1 MTTRARDAVDGENED
16 ARRVIVDGSLT
27 MRRFDPRRSPSS
39 SELDGEWTA
48 DARVETRARDDAT
61 WSLWDAAVIGALT
74 VACAWGPAVCAYG
87 AVRALGSGRT
97 RRERR
102 AKRRGLALAWV
113 LSEAAWYASRRS
125 VKKRYEEDDNMAAEP
140 TRMDFDRFLQVR
152 HDAVRDF
159 KAFLY
164 GWTKSWTNNW
174 AGMASSFY
182 GAPESPALPSS
193 PQALSRASTP
203 GLGDAMAVHREHAK
217 DFLRFGFHDALSPE
231 EIGEQKERELDSF
244 IEEIEHNWNVKF
256 DEGEKKEAFDFMFHT
271 KEKLGALHQPLV
283 FTAWVTSVACIAG
296 LVLRSWGFR
305 LHRGESGCSYWANF
319 DIVVNDWKSAPS
331 RTITRETRHGRGY
344 ETREVLCG
352 DTSSGVDD
360 EVKPIIFIHGLG
372 VGLAPY
378 LPHIAQLLR
387 SKPGRKIACIT
398 LPHIS
403 MRASKS
409 VPELEQIVNTVM
421 EITKKHALC
430 SPVLYGHSF
439 GSFVVAR
446 ACQKYFVNSV
456 VLVDPVAVCL
466 FLPHTVGILY
476 QLNKS
481 WLHFKSRMG
490 EGLKVLGDA
499 SFWQESRWLVY
510 FFLRDYFLLREI
522 GVMTALRRKFWWA
535 RYNLWAEDLPGDAL
549 IVLESNDTLI
559 DADAI
564 GRHVL
569 RQSKANVIYQEDFT
583 HGEFFFPWGY
593 GLRVEVVK
601 FLDELPHVHHL
612 LD

>member
-1 MTTRARDAVDGENED
+1 MRVGAGGVRVRCGAGAGGGGKGGRGRARRG
-16 ARRVIVDGSLT
+16 
-27 MRRFDPRRSPSS
+27 
-39 SELDGEWTA
+39 
-48 DARVETRARDDAT
+48 
-61 WSLWDAAVIGALT
+61 
-74 VACAWGPAVCAYG
+74 
-87 AVRALGSGRT
+87 
-97 RRERR
+97 
-102 AKRRGLALAWV
+102 GLALAWAA
-113 LSEAAWYASRRS
+113 SEAAWFASRRA

-140 TRMDFDRFLQVR
+140 TRMDFDRFLQAR

-164 GWTKSWTNNW
+164 GWTKNWTRTW
-174 AGMASSFY
+174 ADVASSFY

-193 PQALSRASTP
+193 PQGSSRASTP
-203 GLGDAMAVHREHAK
+203 GLGDAVAVHREHAK

-244 IEEIEHNWNVKF
+244 IAEIEHHWNVKF
-256 DEGEKKEAFDFMFHT
+256 DEGEQKEALDFMFHT
-271 KEKLGALHQPLV
+271 KEKLGALHQPLA
-283 FTAWVTSVACIAG
+283 FTVWVHGVAAVAG
-296 LVLRSWGFR
+296 VVLRSWGFR
-305 LHRGESGCSYWANF
+305 LHRGDSGCSYWANF
-319 DIVVNDWKSAPS
+319 DVVVNDWMSVPF
-331 RTITRETRHGRGY
+331 RTLTRETRHGRGQ

-352 DTSSGVDD
+352 DGGDGGADD
-360 EVKPIIFIHGLG
+360 DVKPIIFIHGLG

-387 SKPGRKIACIT
+387 NRPGRKIACIT

-403 MRASKS
+403 MRASKN
-409 VPELEQIVNTVM
+409 VPELEQMVDTVM
-421 EITKKHALC
+421 EITKKHALR
-430 SPVLYGHSF
+430 SPALYGHSF

-446 ACQKYFVNSV
+446 ACQKYFVSSV

-481 WLHFKSRMG
+481 WAHFKSRVE
-490 EGLKVLGDA
+490 EGPKVLGDA
-499 SFWQESRWLVY
+499 SFWQEGRWLVY

-535 RYNLWAEDLPGDAL
+535 RYNLWAEDLPSDAL
-549 IVLESNDTLI
+549 IVLESNDMLI
-559 DADAI
+559 DAEAI

-569 RQSKANVIYQEDFT
+569 RQSNANVIYQEEFT

-593 GLRVEVVK
+593 GLRTEVAT
-601 FLDELPHVHHL
+601 FLDRLPNVRHSAV
-612 LD
+612 